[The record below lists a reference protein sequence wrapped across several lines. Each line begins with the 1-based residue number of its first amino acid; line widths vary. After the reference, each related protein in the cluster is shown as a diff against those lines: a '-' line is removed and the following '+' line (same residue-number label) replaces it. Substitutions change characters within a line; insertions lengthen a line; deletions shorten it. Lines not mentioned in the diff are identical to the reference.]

1 MKKILIPFLALF
13 MLLFSIEEVLAQRR
27 KKTTEETSDKVSLDA
42 FKFRNIGP
50 AFLSGR
56 ISDIAIHPENNS
68 LWYVAVASGGVWKT
82 ENAGTTW
89 QSIFE
94 GQGTFA
100 AGCVTID
107 PNNPSTVWVGTGEN
121 VGGRHIAFGDGI
133 YKSTDGGKSWNNM
146 GLPNSEHLSKII
158 VHPNNS
164 EVVWVASQGPLWNSG
179 GDRGVYKT
187 TDGGKNWKKVLGD
200 NVWTGA
206 TDLLIDPRNADVLY
220 AATWD
225 RHRTVAAYMGGG
237 PGSGIHR
244 STDGGETWTKLTS
257 GIPTSNL
264 GKIGLAISP
273 QKPDVVYA
281 AIELDRTTGGVFRS
295 EDKGSSWKKMSNTV
309 SGGTGPHYYQ
319 ELYAS
324 PHKFDRLY
332 LMNVRVLTSE
342 DGGANFATLKESDK
356 HSDNHAIVFKKDD
369 PNYIMLGTDAGI
381 YESFDLAD
389 TWKYHKNLPLTQY
402 YKVAVNNAKPF
413 YHVFGGT
420 QDNGSSGG
428 PSATDEREGIANK
441 HWYKTLFADGHQ
453 SATDPENPNIIYA
466 ETQQGGLHRVDLST
480 GEPVMIQPQARAGEP
495 HERFNWDAPI
505 LVSPH
510 KASRL
515 YFASYRVWKS
525 ENRGDSWTPISGDLT
540 RNEERIELPIMGKQ
554 QSWDNAWDVRAMSN
568 YNTITSLSESEVQE
582 GLLWAGTD
590 DGIIQYT
597 TDSGANWTKIPVTR
611 LGLPSRAFVNDI
623 KADVFDKNTVYV
635 SLDNHKEG
643 DYKPYLF
650 VSNNMGKTWRSLAG
664 DLGERNLV
672 WRMVQDFVKKDLLF
686 AATENG
692 IFTSLNAGQNWQKM
706 SGTPTIS
713 FRDITIQR
721 EENDLV
727 AASFGRGFFV
737 LDNYAPLRDFT
748 SENLNKKATL
758 FAPRTAKWYVPRS
771 NVGNTGA
778 DYYFAE
784 NPTFGA
790 EFTVHMN
797 GDYKSLHATRQD
809 AEKKLGDNEN
819 VPFPG
824 WDALDAEASEAD
836 AKLLLH
842 IKDAEGNLIRTI
854 TAKPKKGSQRIAW
867 DLRHTNPYPVSNG
880 SGGWRSGGPM
890 ATPGTYMASLSLEK
904 EGIIA
909 PLDGP
914 VSFEVRPI
922 RDGVLEGVNY
932 ATFNNYF
939 ESVKTLLNESAAY
952 EDALSMADKKLAMFE
967 TALYR
972 TNTDPQAILS
982 LITEAKKALAG
993 LRKQIDGSPSKNI
1006 IGERN
1011 PASWQDHLSVAM
1023 RGMGTT
1029 YGPTPLHKQSLQIAA
1044 ELLENMKA
1052 AIKDVAQEKVPA
1064 IEAALIKAGAPYMSG
1079 QGIE

>member
-1 MKKILIPFLALF
+1 
-13 MLLFSIEEVLAQRR
+13 
-27 KKTTEETSDKVSLDA
+27 
-42 FKFRNIGP
+42 
-50 AFLSGR
+50 
-56 ISDIAIHPENNS
+56 
-68 LWYVAVASGGVWKT
+68 
-82 ENAGTTW
+82 
-89 QSIFE
+89 
-94 GQGTFA
+94 
-100 AGCVTID
+100 
-107 PNNPSTVWVGTGEN
+107 
-121 VGGRHIAFGDGI
+121 
-133 YKSTDGGKSWNNM
+133 
-146 GLPNSEHLSKII
+146 
-158 VHPNNS
+158 
-164 EVVWVASQGPLWNSG
+164 
-179 GDRGVYKT
+179 
-187 TDGGKNWKKVLGD
+187 
-200 NVWTGA
+200 
-206 TDLLIDPRNADVLY
+206 
-220 AATWD
+220 
-225 RHRTVAAYMGGG
+225 
-237 PGSGIHR
+237 
-244 STDGGETWTKLTS
+244 
-257 GIPTSNL
+257 
-264 GKIGLAISP
+264 
-273 QKPDVVYA
+273 
-281 AIELDRTTGGVFRS
+281 
-295 EDKGSSWKKMSNTV
+295 
-309 SGGTGPHYYQ
+309 
-319 ELYAS
+319 
-324 PHKFDRLY
+324 
-332 LMNVRVLTSE
+332 
-342 DGGANFATLKESDK
+342 
-356 HSDNHAIVFKKDD
+356 
-369 PNYIMLGTDAGI
+369 
-381 YESFDLAD
+381 
-389 TWKYHKNLPLTQY
+389 
-402 YKVAVNNAKPF
+402 
-413 YHVFGGT
+413 
-420 QDNGSSGG
+420 
-428 PSATDEREGIANK
+428 
-441 HWYKTLFADGHQ
+441 
-453 SATDPENPNIIYA
+453 
-466 ETQQGGLHRVDLST
+466 
-480 GEPVMIQPQARAGEP
+480 
-495 HERFNWDAPI
+495 
-505 LVSPH
+505 
-510 KASRL
+510 
-515 YFASYRVWKS
+515 
-525 ENRGDSWTPISGDLT
+525 
-540 RNEERIELPIMGKQ
+540 
-554 QSWDNAWDVRAMSN
+554 
-568 YNTITSLSESEVQE
+568 
-582 GLLWAGTD
+582 
-590 DGIIQYT
+590 
-597 TDSGANWTKIPVTR
+597 
-611 LGLPSRAFVNDI
+611 
-623 KADVFDKNTVYV
+623 
-635 SLDNHKEG
+635 
-643 DYKPYLF
+643 
-650 VSNNMGKTWRSLAG
+650 MGKTWRSLAG

-797 GDYKSLHATRQD
+797 GDYKSLKATRQD
-809 AEKKLGDNEN
+809 AEKKLGANEN

-867 DLRHTNPYPVSNG
+867 DLRHTNPYPISNG